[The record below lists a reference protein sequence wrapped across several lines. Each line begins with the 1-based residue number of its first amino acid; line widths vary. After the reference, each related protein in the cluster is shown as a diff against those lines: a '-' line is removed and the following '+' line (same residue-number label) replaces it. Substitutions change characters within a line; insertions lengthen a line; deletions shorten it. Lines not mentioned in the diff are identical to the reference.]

1 MYVNEI
7 VFYVWLVVTLSVLSG
22 LVAWVIVKIC
32 KFVRDTKDT
41 KFDVSR
47 LKEQVYKLAEE
58 HRSDFKYIRTRIE
71 NIEADKCKGEKDEIN

>member
-1 MYVNEI
+1 MYVNNI
-7 VFYVWLVVTLSVLSG
+7 VFCVWLVVTILALSG
-22 LVAWVIVKIC
+22 LVVWLIIKIC
-32 KFVRDTKDT
+32 GFIRDTKDT